1 MNLVIATMAAEF
13 RRHFKR
19 PCYPYILALITE
31 MRTNEF
37 SMLEDPIEAIR
48 QRVERV
54 STNQVRAF
62 QKKLARLSPPPF
74 PLRNPR

>member
-1 MNLVIATMAAEF
+1 LVIATMAAEF

-31 MRTNEF
+31 MRTTEF

-54 STNQVRAF
+54 SKNQVRAF
-62 QKKLARLSPPPF
+62 QKKLARLSPPAF